1 MVYPRILED
10 CDTKKVSAILLI
22 WRLPLH
28 HAFLPFCALLPFFLP
43 ILLHSFLSSFDLPS
57 SFPPF
62 LPSHISSFIFFH
74 FLFMKLTSVRLPTQL
89 GPILEL
95 WQQLTSSSP
104 GIINKKIKERDN
116 AMKSGEKEPLIDFV
130 NMETDLSGEL
140 CNSIDSALTSLKKV
154 LECYILTL
162 IFILIFTSFVF
173 HFFFFITYFSSFSVL
188 SVYDILLTQY
198 HPLSSNF
205 PSLLS
210 LSP

>member
-1 MVYPRILED
+1 MP
-10 CDTKKVSAILLI
+10 S
-22 WRLPLH
+22 
-28 HAFLPFCALLPFFLP
+28 FLFVPSFLF
-43 ILLHSFLSSFDLPS
+43 SFLSYFIRSFLPLICPLPS
-57 SFPPF
+57 LPSFLPTF
-62 LPSHISSFIFFH
+62 LPSFFFH